1 MATFGE
7 PAEDV
12 NSLMF
17 LDVGVE
23 DPKSNSVNA
32 GAKVVPRM
40 THNAVELEDRW
51 ESVSVH

>member
-12 NSLMF
+12 NNLM
-17 LDVGVE
+17 LSDVGVE
-23 DPKSNSVNA
+23 DPKSNSVNV

-40 THNAVELEDRW
+40 THNAV
-51 ESVSVH
+51 V